1 MAPTLRSS
9 TQRKTASSAK
19 AANDAGSTRKPRAP
33 LTCKQRYTR
42 TKGLVSWKKSKK
54 LDAITTA
61 NATDSPLLCLPAEIR
76 NMIFQYASVPDFPN
90 WIGCYFNAR
99 HLISR
104 STTSTRAHPDHLKQ
118 LAISLPRVCRQIY
131 AETATL
137 IYSENCFAFQNE
149 TAMNKWL
156 DKRLI
161 AQREAIRW
169 MLLPYRV
176 YERQIFDGNDWT
188 LKRERQNIAGRART
202 ICPNLVEMEE
212 DDWLDECLCASPAIY
227 LLDDRSRG
235 EDPSSGEDFMYV
247 SDSDW

>member
-54 LDAITTA
+54 LDAMYVSHA
-61 NATDSPLLCLPAEIR
+61 LGDSPLLCLPAEIR
-76 NMIFQYASVPDFPN
+76 NMIFQ
-90 WIGCYFNAR
+90 
-99 HLISR
+99 
-104 STTSTRAHPDHLKQ
+104 STP
-118 LAISLPRVCRQIY
+118 
-131 AETATL
+131 ETATL

-169 MLLPYRV
+169 MLLRYRV

-188 LKRERQNIAGRART
+188 FKRERQNIAGRART